1 MIGSNGSSE
10 DTGYV
15 LGSEEVHDLFM
26 LSVRKGESWGQG
38 GSKYL
43 RRGKGKEG
51 RQLGQRFS

>member
-26 LSVRKGESWGQG
+26 LSVRKGES
-38 GSKYL
+38 
-43 RRGKGKEG
+43 
-51 RQLGQRFS
+51 